1 MSRSLSLQ
9 RRPPQPPAVLH
20 TRIGACDGLTI
31 GQDGRQLQ
39 LCDPLVD
46 ISGDSY
52 RLRDHQ
58 ARTGNI
64 RKALRATL
72 S

>member
-1 MSRSLSLQ
+1 MWSLQ
-9 RRPPQPPAVLH
+9 WRPSKATSVLD
-20 TRIGACDGLTI
+20 TRVEACDWLTV
-31 GQDGRQLQ
+31 GQNDRQLQ
-39 LCDPLVD
+39 LCVPLVD

-64 RKALRATL
+64 RRALRATT